1 MTSQR
6 NPAPLLWQAHL
17 LAQSV
22 VQTSPTSRPL
32 NSLLDDTFMS
42 HRPDSAVE
50 RYQHGRSVAQLL
62 AEWEA
67 APSLQAA
74 GLLHSLFCAGIIS
87 DSQIADAC
95 NERTAQLCRQHRDI
109 LFQTSKT
116 RYHGKPHALRRVKNY
131 IAAYCDPALALLSV
145 ANLWDHFY
153 TVQHG
158 EPGLKRR
165 FLVEAKEVLIP
176 LLDMLGISILK
187 PLVEAWV
194 LQNEPHRADYDYL
207 KRRLAQ
213 NRDLHQQAFDLVQQA
228 LQPELGQADL
238 KLNSPTPAQIYD
250 PQLPEKAP
258 PDAFFNLYIDLL
270 VAEEIDCY
278 TLLYQ
283 IHRRWPSLDGSLV
296 DYISGGLPSGQR
308 YLKTSVTVPTNPP
321 VRVGFNIRTQAM
333 DLINQWGL
341 AVLAKDDRHLLELP
355 RTWWSQREEGYRH
368 ICSAALG
375 DLPETLYVFSPRGE
389 LFQFRRGCTVVDYA
403 YQVHSEIAHQCQ
415 RFKVNGEVVNP
426 GTVLHHLDLVE
437 LERDPQSAGPTRA
450 WLNAARTQRARS
462 HIERVLRRQ
471 QQNQNQ
477 GRALLDSQLREQAE
491 YYRIDVPTHRVE
503 QALDQAARQ
512 LNFERTEDL
521 LTAVSA
527 GRAASDPIVH
537 AIFAAEIVRQI
548 ETPPDIRLFPRQ
560 LNLAQCC
567 KPRPSDPIVGNPR
580 YRGREVV
587 HLKIHRADCP
597 HLEPLRDQVIPLRWR
612 LQPQLKAVAR
622 LEITA
627 LAKDSLLHDVLH
639 VFEPHYPNLTLHK
652 VEALTR
658 SGTTRISL
666 TLEAK
671 NQQLIAET
679 TEVLHR
685 LPGHRL
691 TEVRQMQ
698 LLVSERE
705 ELAQPVTLT
714 SFNPYRRQP
723 VQEREMFFGRS
734 KELAQVCD
742 WLTTG
747 TGVIYVQGQRRVGKT
762 SLLLHLKK
770 YYLTRYAVLPVFI
783 DFQILQH
790 LAGPDFYYE
799 VASAIY
805 NNLQD
810 DQRPHDLEPPLH
822 ELFER
827 SAPAELIGYLK
838 YVQRHFGRSKLV
850 LLIDE
855 FSRTIDAYRQQRL
868 DHTFFE
874 QWRGLIQ
881 ATLPEICYVMVVQA
895 QTYNLLHQES
905 GQPTV
910 APIWHLLELG
920 ESLPLRPLDEQAAR
934 QLIERPTYNI
944 LEYSPKA
951 IRCIWRLTGGSPFLI
966 HALCFN
972 LVRHMAH
979 KNERRVEL
987 IDVELVQAD
996 FMRPSE
1002 SLFAHLLDIVHTI
1015 QAGLVCRYLAR
1026 ALATSDR
1033 TVSFEGLH
1041 TELPQLP
1048 ASRLRQLLEQLKTQ
1062 YILVEPHPDQW
1073 QFASLLFG
1081 RWLATNRILE

>member
-1 MTSQR
+1 
-6 NPAPLLWQAHL
+6 
-17 LAQSV
+17 
-22 VQTSPTSRPL
+22 
-32 NSLLDDTFMS
+32 
-42 HRPDSAVE
+42 
-50 RYQHGRSVAQLL
+50 
-62 AEWEA
+62 
-67 APSLQAA
+67 
-74 GLLHSLFCAGIIS
+74 AGIIS
-87 DSQIADAC
+87 ASQIAEAC
-95 NERTAQLCRQHRDI
+95 NGRSPQLCQQHRDI
-109 LFQTSKT
+109 LFQTPTT
-116 RYHGKPHALRRVKNY
+116 RHHGKPYAIRRVKNY
-131 IAAYCDPALALLSV
+131 IAAYCDPALALLGV

-165 FLVEAKEVLIP
+165 FLVEAKEVLMP
-176 LLDMLGISILK
+176 LLEMLGISILK

-194 LQNEPHRADYDYL
+194 MQNEPNRADYDYL
-207 KRRLAQ
+207 KSRLAQ
-213 NRDLHQQAFDLVQQA
+213 NRSLHQQAFDLVQQA
-228 LQPELGQADL
+228 LQPELSPAAVL
-238 KLNSPTPAQIYD
+238 KHNSPTPAQIYD
-250 PQLPEKAP
+250 PQLPEKAS
-258 PDAFFNLYIDLL
+258 PDAFLTLSVDLI
-270 VAEEIDCY
+270 VAQEVECY
-278 TLLYQ
+278 TLLHQ
-283 IHRRWPSLDGSLV
+283 IHRRWPPLDGSLV
-296 DYISGGLPSGQR
+296 DYIGAGLPSGQR
-308 YLKTSVTVPTNPP
+308 YLKTAVTVPTDPP
-321 VRVGFNIRTQAM
+321 VRVEFKIRTEAM
-333 DLINQWGL
+333 DRINQWGL
-341 AVLAKDDRHLLELP
+341 AVLAKDERPLLELP
-355 RTWWSQREEGYRH
+355 RAWWSQREAGYGH

-389 LFQFRRGCTVVDYA
+389 LFRFRRGCTVVDYA

-462 HIERVLRRQ
+462 QIERVLRRQ
-471 QQNQNQ
+471 EQNQNQ
-477 GRALLDSQLREQAE
+477 GRALIDNELREQAE
-491 YYRIDVPTHRVE
+491 YYRLDVPTHRVE
-503 QALDQAARQ
+503 QALNQAARR

-521 LTAVSA
+521 LTAISA
-527 GRAASDPIVH
+527 GRAASDSIVH

-580 YRGREVV
+580 YRGHEVI

-597 HLEPLRDQVIPLRWR
+597 HLEPLRTPLIPLQWR

-627 LAKDSLLHDVLH
+627 LAKDSLLHDILH
-639 VFEPHYPNLTLHK
+639 VFEPYYPNLTLHK

-658 SGTTRISL
+658 SGTTSVSL
-666 TLEAK
+666 TIEAK
-671 NQQLIAET
+671 NHELIAET
-679 TEVLHR
+679 TNILRR

-691 TEVRQMQ
+691 NEVRQMQ
-698 LLVSERE
+698 LLLSERE

-723 VQEREMFFGRS
+723 VQEREMFFGRT
-734 KELAQVCD
+734 KELAQVYD
-742 WLTTG
+742 WLRTG

-790 LAGPDFYYE
+790 LTGPDFYYE

-805 NNLQD
+805 NNLQN
-810 DQRPHDLEPPLH
+810 DQNPHDLEPPLH
-822 ELFER
+822 DLFEQN
-827 SAPAELIGYLK
+827 PATELTGYLN

-868 DHTFFE
+868 DQTFFE

-881 ATLPEICYVMVVQA
+881 ATLPDVCYVMVVQV
-895 QTYNLLHQES
+895 QTYNLLNQER
-905 GQPTV
+905 GQMTV

-920 ESLPLRPLDEQAAR
+920 ESLPLRPLDQQAAR

-944 LEYSPKA
+944 LEYSPQA
-951 IRCIWRLTGGSPFLI
+951 IQYIWRLSGGSPFLI

-979 KNERRVEL
+979 KNERRVERS
-987 IDVELVQAD
+987 DVELVHAD

-1002 SLFAHLLDIVHTI
+1002 SLFAHLLDIVHTV
-1015 QAGLVCRYLAR
+1015 QAGLVCRHLAR

-1033 TVSFEGLH
+1033 PVPFEKLQ
-1041 TELPQLP
+1041 TELTNLP
-1048 ASRLRQLLEQLKTQ
+1048 VLRLRHLLEQLKMQ
-1062 YILVEPHPDQW
+1062 HILVEPQPDQW

-1081 RWLATNRILE
+1081 RWLAMNRILE